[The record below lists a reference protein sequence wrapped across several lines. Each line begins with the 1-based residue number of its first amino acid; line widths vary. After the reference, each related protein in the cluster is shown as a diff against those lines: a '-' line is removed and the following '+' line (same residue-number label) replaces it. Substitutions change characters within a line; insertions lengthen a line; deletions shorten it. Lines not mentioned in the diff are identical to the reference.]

1 MCCQIMKQSKVR
13 HHVGQCLALAE
24 TVKAPSGKVS
34 GSSLHGFSV
43 IVLGLKFP

>member
-13 HHVGQCLALAE
+13 HHVGQRFVLAE
-24 TVKAPSGKVS
+24 TIKARSGKVS
-34 GSSLHGFSV
+34 ESSLHGFSV